1 MKILVGIDG
10 SKSSVNAA
18 KHAAKLATSLRT
30 KNRVTLLSV
39 HDDSGLKHFKRFA
52 AKGAIEDYLREISE
66 KDLLAAQKIL
76 DAAGVA
82 HVMQIEYGRAADVLI
97 EVSTK
102 GKFDMIVLGSKGRST
117 LKNFVMGSVALSV
130 LSSATI
136 PVVLVR

>member
-1 MKILVGIDG
+1 
-10 SKSSVNAA
+10 
-18 KHAAKLATSLRT
+18 
-30 KNRVTLLSV
+30 
-39 HDDSGLKHFKRFA
+39 
-52 AKGAIEDYLREISE
+52 
-66 KDLLAAQKIL
+66 LLAAQKIL

-82 HVMQIEYGRAADVLI
+82 HDMQIEYGRAADVLI